1 MRWWEVIIHIF
12 GILFCY
18 FAYLKCYSLAFKV
31 KPKTPKI
38 IEIFAYIFLAIIAY
52 CNTFYNYGF
61 SKIII
66 SFFEIFIV
74 LKIFYKN
81 NMKDTFIRVSI
92 LYLLGWILEL
102 IFSAIFI
109 YFVFYSVQQ
118 IDQNLI
124 VKALFSIVMM
134 LALLLCCYNNKIK
147 KILNSIYNYMDKVL
161 NLTIIIIFFIIS
173 LVVLSYYLIVTTD
186 AFSSVTIIL
195 LLVVLVL
202 LFTTSIIQVIKSKK
216 AEEKQEI
223 LLTFMKEY
231 EILIDNERI
240 ARHETVNNL
249 LTLKSIK
256 NKNTKEYNKILEEML
271 ESYKTKRTFRGIY
284 ELPSGLKGL
293 FYYKIYDMKNKN
305 IEVFMNVSDKM
316 VKNLDEL
323 SSKTLSRLCKIL
335 GILLDNA
342 REAAEKSKEK
352 LVVIDAYKEN
362 NELIVYIENTMCK
375 EKLDINKLKEKGFST
390 KGKNRGY
397 GLFLIDK
404 VLNETNKIEF
414 SQKIENSK
422 FISIVKIKK

>member
-1 MRWWEVIIHIF
+1 MRWWEITIFMLCTCFCIFIHV
-12 GILFCY
+12 
-18 FAYLKCYSLAFKV
+18 KSYSLIFKNEMRNF
-31 KPKTPKI
+31 KFK
-38 IEIFAYIFLAIIAY
+38 EIFIFLTLIIITY
-52 CNTFYNYGF
+52 YNTFFNYGF
-61 SKIII
+61 SKIFI
-66 SFFEIFIV
+66 SF
-74 LKIFYKN
+74 LQ
-81 NMKDTFIRVSI
+81 TFIIVKI
-92 LYLLGWILEL
+92 IFKEEAKIAFIKTMLLYLIGWIIEL
-102 IFSAIFI
+102 ILSMIFI
-109 YFVFYSVQQ
+109 YFFYSSLQQ
-118 IDQNLI
+118 IDQNI
-124 VKALFSIVMM
+124 FFKVLFSLLTM
-134 LALLLCCYNNKIK
+134 LSMLLAVQNK
-147 KILNSIYNYMDKVL
+147 KIRKLFNNIYSYMNKTL
-161 NLTIIIIFFIIS
+161 NLTIIIIFFIVS

-195 LLVVLVL
+195 LLVVLVF
-202 LFTTSIIQVIKSKK
+202 LFTTSIVQVIRSKK

-271 ESYKTKRTFRGIY
+271 ESYKTKRTFKGIY

-316 VKNLDEL
+316 VKDLDEL

-342 REAAEKSKEK
+342 REAAEKAKDK
-352 LVVIDAYKEN
+352 LVIIDAYKEN
-362 NELIVYIENTMCK
+362 NELIIYIENTMSK